1 MREERSAP
9 LANLSA
15 VNYGNLPS
23 CLSAF
28 AAGLPFVSKSKAG
41 ICNIGTFAFLQG
53 HALHKRL
60 MTGDIYSTPSLR
72 LPLKTRHSQKHTEHC
87 LGGKAGHSETADWS
101 PFLPEHRLHR
111 ILYRWRDSNTP
122 EHQLGGRDI
131 SVRIICFMFGANT
144 A

>member
-1 MREERSAP
+1 MLATIMREEQSAP

-41 ICNIGTFAFLQG
+41 ICNIGTFSFLQG

-60 MTGDIYSTPSLR
+60 MTGDIYSTPSLG
-72 LPLKTRHSQKHTEHC
+72 LPLQTARTHKHTQT
-87 LGGKAGHSETADWS
+87 GAGDIAWEAEPSRPETAALVS
-101 PFLPEHRLHR
+101 ISASTLRVCVCKC
-111 ILYRWRDSNTP
+111 I
-122 EHQLGGRDI
+122 I
-131 SVRIICFMFGANT
+131 SVCGCKDIQQQKPNIS
-144 A
+144 